1 MDDHK
6 GDLSEAYY
14 VGQSVRSNILDVGE
28 LFDTTFYKFEM
39 LKRLVTKF
47 LNSIFSPQVN
57 SETGRITLSLKQSSC
72 SSTDASF
79 IQEYF
84 ISEEK
89 VDILGTNLFWVI
101 LN

>member
-6 GDLSEAYY
+6 GDLSEAFYI
-14 VGQSVRSNILDVGE
+14 GQSVRSNILDVGE
-28 LFDTTFYKFEM
+28 LFDTNFFKFEM
-39 LKRLVTKF
+39 SKRLVTKF
-47 LNSIFSPQVN
+47 LNSIFSSQVN

-72 SSTDASF
+72 SSTDASL

-89 VDILGTNLFWVI
+89 VNILGTLFF
-101 LN
+101 